1 MKTRHSSRAL
11 AFAKCASANADA
23 RASASDPSLRARAT
37 ARDMFARALFSKR
50 LQMTMTSI
58 GNAHVI
64 ERSFARALE
73 GMRAG
78 KKRASARFGRRWV
91 TTRSDSQTSRWRG
104 ITRARSWTPRETSQ
118 GMKKTHVENLNA
130 ATARELKHWSA
141 ATEATRRERHELKV
155 FCNRS
160 LNMSKI
166 ACIGFDMDYTLAM
179 YDPATFEQMSYEE
192 TVKKLI
198 GAYGYPKAV
207 LEAFTFDPYYMVR
220 GLVVDK
226 KRGNILK
233 MDRHSYVK
241 VAYHGFEAL
250 STDDRLKTYCDVTKR
265 PSYDGQEF
273 SALDTLFSMG
283 EAYLFSQLVEAKDS
297 GKHPFLNEKDYMK
310 MYDEIRAA
318 VDLCHRD
325 GSLKHAVAANPSK
338 FMDSGAEIVPL
349 LKALRASGK
358 KLFLLTNS
366 LWDYTNVV
374 MNYLCMNKVGNDKTL
389 EWLELFDVVVTGAC
403 KPAYFANE
411 SATIYEVDTKTH
423 LLRNTDNGAPL
434 TPIGAVE
441 DQTHLEAL
449 ASGMRATGVG
459 AAKVYQGG
467 SYLHLHAMLDID
479 VGSKLL
485 YVGDHIYGDIVRS
498 KKTIGWRTML
508 IVPELAHEIEVLEA
522 NKEKPHVLRRLRTLR
537 DALDDQVARHSWLV
551 QNSSV
556 ETSAA
561 DKAKIMAELDRAR
574 DMSRTARQAHREG
587 MREYHKEFHYVWG
600 QMMKAGSQSS
610 RFASQLERY
619 ACLYTSHVRN
629 MFGYSPEKVFRAT
642 EDIAPHDERDE
653 EFARAI
659 DLYAEAIES
668 GDIEK
673 LC

>member
-1 MKTRHSSRAL
+1 MTLPCAL
-11 AFAKCASANADA
+11 SGMF
-23 RASASDPSLRARAT
+23 RRARGVIGEHTSSSLAYVRGARGVWTTQAT
-37 ARDMFARALFSKR
+37 RQGGK
-50 LQMTMTSI
+50 
-58 GNAHVI
+58 
-64 ERSFARALE
+64 E
-73 GMRAG
+73 GEGGAG
-78 KKRASARFGRRWV
+78 GRRDGARGKAV
-91 TTRSDSQTSRWRG
+91 AKAVRVVSKAAKSSAQTR
-104 ITRARSWTPRETSQ
+104 TRVMPNAEAR
-118 GMKKTHVENLNA
+118 THVSNLSAA
-130 ATARELKHWSA
+130 ATSELKHWSTV
-141 ATEATRRERHELKV
+141 TEATRREAHAAKV

-166 ACIGFDMDYTLAM
+166 ESIGFDMDYTLAM
-179 YDPATFEQMSYEE
+179 YNPATFEQMSYDE
-192 TVKKLI
+192 TVKKLVS
-198 GAYGYPKAV
+198 AYGYPKQL
-207 LEAFTFDPYYMVR
+207 LESFKFDPNYMVR

-250 STDDRLKTYCDVTKR
+250 NTDDRLKTYCEVSKR
-265 PSYDGQEF
+265 PSYDGADF

-297 GKHPFLNEKDYMK
+297 GKYKFLNQKDYMK

-325 GSLKHAVAANPSK
+325 GSLKHAVAANPGK
-338 FMDSGAEIVPL
+338 FMDSGEEIVPL

-358 KLFLLTNS
+358 KVFLLTNS

-374 MNYLCMNKVGNDKTL
+374 MNFLCSNKVGKEKTL
-389 EWLELFDVVVTGAC
+389 EWLELFDVVVTGAA

-441 DQTHLEAL
+441 DQTHQQAL
-449 ASGMRATGVG
+449 ASGLRATGVG

-479 VGSKLL
+479 YGSKLL

-508 IVPELAHEIEVLEA
+508 IVPELAHEIEILEA
-522 NKEKPHVLRRLRTLR
+522 NKEKPPVLRRLRTLR
-537 DALDDQVARHSWLV
+537 DALDDQVARHAWLV
-551 QNSSV
+551 QNSS
-556 ETSAA
+556 SAA
-561 DKAKIMAELDRAR
+561 NETDKEKLMNELSRAR
-574 DMSRTARQAHREG
+574 DMSRTARTAHREG
-587 MREYHKEFHYVWG
+587 MREYHGKFHYVWG

-629 MFGYSPEKVFRAT
+629 MFGYSPQKVFRAT
-642 EDIAPHDERDE
+642 EDIAAHDEHDE
-653 EFARAI
+653 EFVRAI
-659 DLYAEAIES
+659 DLYSEAIES
-668 GDIEK
+668 GDIER
-673 LC
+673 LG